1 MSSAEV
7 AAKLVK
13 NLESEDYKLLRVLA
27 SGLKQHESLTKDE
40 IVAYSKMHEDIV
52 NFRISRLHGMKLI
65 GKNQIGFSLLMMGL
79 DAIALKMLADNDII
93 VGIGKPIGVGK
104 ESDVLEAITPTKERR
119 ALKLFRIGRTSFR
132 EARRKRAFAAGQ
144 NIHHWLLINIDAA
157 KKECDVLDQLRHTRI
172 RSPVIYY
179 RAMHCIIMNRIE
191 DGSRL
196 IDIKKLN
203 NPKETLQNILY
214 NIGMAYK
221 HNIINC
227 DLSEYNVL
235 LDSNNNIWIIDWP
248 QAVSRR
254 HPNAAE
260 LIRRDV
266 YNIVKFFNRRFN
278 LTKNINEA
286 LREVIT
292 TSA

>member
-1 MSSAEV
+1 
-7 AAKLVK
+7 
-13 NLESEDYKLLRVLA
+13 
-27 SGLKQHESLTKDE
+27 
-40 IVAYSKMHEDIV
+40 
-52 NFRISRLHGMKLI
+52 MKLI
-65 GKNQIGFSLLMMGL
+65 GKNQMGYSLLMMGL
-79 DAIALKMLADNDII
+79 DAIALKILADDDII
-93 VGIGKPIGVGK
+93 LGMGKPIGIGK
-104 ESDVLEAITPTKERR
+104 ESDVFEAITSTKERR
-119 ALKLFRIGRTSFR
+119 TLKFFRIGRISFR

-172 RSPVIYY
+172 RTPVVYY

-191 DGSRL
+191 DGIRL
-196 IDIKKLN
+196 IDVKKLN
-203 NPKETLQNILY
+203 DPEETLQDILY
-214 NIGMAYK
+214 NIRVAYK

-235 LDSNNNIWIIDWP
+235 LDSINNIWIIDWP

-266 YNIVKFFNRRFN
+266 HNIVKFFNRRFN
-278 LTKNINEA
+278 LTENINEA

>member
-13 NLESEDYKLLRVLA
+13 DLESEDYKLLKVLA
-27 SGLKQHESLTKDE
+27 SGLKQHGSLTKDE

-52 NFRISRLHGMKLI
+52 NFRISRLHDMKLI
-65 GKNQIGFSLLMMGL
+65 GKNQMGYSLLMMGL
-79 DAIALKMLADNDII
+79 DAIALKILADNDII
-93 VGIGKPIGVGK
+93 LGMGKPIGIGK
-104 ESDVLEAITPTKERR
+104 ESDVFEAITPTKDRR
-119 ALKLFRIGRTSFR
+119 ALKFFRIGRISFR
-132 EARRKRAFAAGQ
+132 EARRKRAFATGQ

-157 KKECDVLDQLRHTRI
+157 KKECDVLDQLRRTRI
-172 RSPVIYY
+172 RIPVVYY

-191 DGSRL
+191 DGIRL
-196 IDIKKLN
+196 IDVKKLDD
-203 NPKETLQNILY
+203 PKGTLQDILY
-214 NIGMAYK
+214 NIGIAYK
-221 HNIINC
+221 HGIINC

-235 LDSNNNIWIIDWP
+235 LDSINNVWIIDWP

-260 LIRRDV
+260 LIRRDI

-278 LTKNINEA
+278 LTKNVDEV
-286 LREVIT
+286 LKEVIT
-292 TSA
+292 AST

>member
-1 MSSAEV
+1 
-7 AAKLVK
+7 
-13 NLESEDYKLLRVLA
+13 
-27 SGLKQHESLTKDE
+27 
-40 IVAYSKMHEDIV
+40 
-52 NFRISRLHGMKLI
+52 
-65 GKNQIGFSLLMMGL
+65 
-79 DAIALKMLADNDII
+79 
-93 VGIGKPIGVGK
+93 
-104 ESDVLEAITPTKERR
+104 
-119 ALKLFRIGRTSFR
+119 
-132 EARRKRAFAAGQ
+132 
-144 NIHHWLLINIDAA
+144 
-157 KKECDVLDQLRHTRI
+157 
-172 RSPVIYY
+172 
-179 RAMHCIIMNRIE
+179 MNRIE
-191 DGSRL
+191 DGLRL

-214 NIGMAYK
+214 NIGIAYK
-221 HNIINC
+221 HDIINC

-278 LTKNINEA
+278 LTKNIDEA

-292 TSA
+292 ASA

>member
-13 NLESEDYKLLRVLA
+13 NLESEDYRLLKALA
-27 SGLKQHESLTKDE
+27 SGLKQHASLTKDE
-40 IVAYSKMHEDIV
+40 MVAYSKMHEDRV
-52 NFRISRLHGMKLI
+52 NFRISRLHDMKLI
-65 GKNQIGFSLLMMGL
+65 SKNHMGYSLLMMGL
-79 DAIALKMLADNDII
+79 DAIALKILADNDII
-93 VGIGKPIGVGK
+93 LGMGKPIGIGK
-104 ESDVLEAITPTKERR
+104 ESDVFEAITPTKDRR
-119 ALKLFRIGRTSFR
+119 ALKFFRIGRISFR
-132 EARRKRAFAAGQ
+132 EARRKRAFATGQ

-191 DGSRL
+191 GLRL

>member
-7 AAKLVK
+7 AAKVVK
-13 NLESEDYKLLRVLA
+13 ILESEDYKLLKVLA
-27 SGLKQHESLTKDE
+27 SGLKQHASLTKDE
-40 IVAYSKMHEDIV
+40 IVTYSKMHEDIV
-52 NFRISRLHGMKLI
+52 NFRISRLHEMKLI
-65 GKNQIGFSLLMMGL
+65 GKNQMGYSLLMMGL
-79 DAIALKMLADNDII
+79 DAITLKMLADNDII
-93 VGIGKPIGVGK
+93 IGMGKPIGIGK
-104 ESDVLEAITPTKERR
+104 ESDVFEAITSTKERR
-119 ALKLFRIGRTSFR
+119 ALKFFRIGRISFR

-144 NIHHWLLINIDAA
+144 NIHHWLLVNIDAA

-172 RSPVIYY
+172 RTPVIYY
-179 RAMHCIIMNRIE
+179 RAMHCIIMNRID
-191 DGSRL
+191 DGLRL
-196 IDIKKLN
+196 IDVKKLDD
-203 NPKETLQNILY
+203 PKETLQSILY
-214 NIGMAYK
+214 DIGVAYK

-235 LDSNNNIWIIDWP
+235 LDSRNNTWIIDWP

-254 HPNAAE
+254 HPNAAD

-278 LTKNINEA
+278 LNKNIDEA

-292 TSA
+292 APT